1 MEDQQPPADKQRPD
15 IERNASGQQR
25 DRGVPLSTALGVDR
39 QAFLDT
45 WGDIVETSMQQPTA
59 LWNVASTFAR
69 ECAEIVLGNSDLQ
82 PDANDKRF
90 QDPAWEENPF
100 YHRLGQAY
108 VAWSQALDGWLE
120 ESRLEGMDRE
130 RARYVLDAAKDIL
143 APVNTL
149 PGNPEAMRIARDTRG
164 RSIVNGF
171 KNLLDDVQHNHGYPA
186 CADRHA
192 FKVGQDV
199 AATEGAVIYRSE
211 LLELIQYQ
219 PATDT
224 VVDAP
229 LLYVFSQVNRFYLG
243 DLTPDRSLFQR
254 LLKAGIPVFA
264 ISWRNPTTE
273 HRNWNL
279 DAYADGVIQA
289 ISVIREVTGSE
300 HVNLMGLCAGGL
312 AAAAAAGALQARGD
326 EWINSLSLFVN
337 VLDNRPEDSDFGLFV
352 SDRSVQ
358 AQKQMTRMRGLF
370 EEKNVF
376 EMFAMLR
383 FEENIMSFLRSN
395 YLKGEDP
402 LQHPLLFWSID
413 YTRLPAG
420 LHADFLDLSLE
431 NKLAKREMKVLG
443 KRVDLSKINYPI
455 YIMAGST
462 DHITPWKACYRST
475 QMFKKKNMRFV
486 LTNQN
491 HTQTISSRDD
501 NRHLKHWIAGSH
513 PQDPEEWLKKVKEYD
528 GSWVPNWIEWL
539 KKNSPTEQVPA
550 PTIYGNDSY
559 PEIDA
564 APGRYVL
571 ES

>member
-1 MEDQQPPADKQRPD
+1 MTNMDETTKRPD
-15 IERNASGQQR
+15 IERNAKGEQR
-25 DRGVPLSTALGVDR
+25 ERGVPLNTALGVDR
-39 QAFLDT
+39 QAFMDA
-45 WGDIVETSMQQPTA
+45 WGDIVEASVQQPAA
-59 LWNVASTFAR
+59 LWNVTSGFLRDCTD
-69 ECAEIVLGNSDLQ
+69 ILLGNSDLQ
-82 PDANDKRF
+82 PDEGDKRF
-90 QDPAWEENPF
+90 EDPAWQESPI

-108 VAWSQALDGWLE
+108 IAWSHALDGWLD

-130 RARYVLDAAKDIL
+130 RARYVLDAAKDIM
-143 APVNTL
+143 APMNSL
-149 PGNPEAMRIARDTRG
+149 PGNPEAMRIARETNG
-164 RSIVNGF
+164 RSIVNGI
-171 KNLLDDVQHNHGYPA
+171 KNLLDDMQHNHGYPA
-186 CADRHA
+186 CADRNA

-199 AATEGAVIYRSE
+199 AASEGAVIYRSE

-224 VVDAP
+224 VVDTP

-243 DLTPDRSLFQR
+243 DLTPDRSLFKR
-254 LLKAGIPVFA
+254 LLEAGIPVFA
-264 ISWRNPTTE
+264 ISWRNPTAE
-273 HRNWNL
+273 QRNWNL
-279 DAYADGVIQA
+279 DTYADGVIQS
-289 ISVIREVTGSE
+289 ISVIREITGAAK
-300 HVNLMGLCAGGL
+300 VNLMGLCAGGL
-312 AAAAAAGALQARGD
+312 TATTAAGALQARGD
-326 EWINSLSLFVN
+326 DWVNTLSLFVN

-352 SDRSVQ
+352 SERSIQ
-358 AQKQMTRMRGLF
+358 AQKQMTRVRGLF
-370 EEKNVF
+370 DEKNVF

-402 LQHPLLFWSID
+402 LHHPLLFWSID

-431 NKLAKREMKVLG
+431 NKLAKRELKVLG
-443 KRVDLSKINYPI
+443 KRVDLSKIDYPI

-475 QMFKKKNMRFV
+475 QLFKKKNMRFV

-501 NRHLKHWIAGSH
+501 NRHLKHWIASGH
-513 PQDPEEWLKKVKEYD
+513 PQDPEEWLSKVKEHD

-539 KKNSPTEQVPA
+539 QKKSPAEQVSAPTE
-550 PTIYGNDSY
+550 YGNGNY
-559 PEIDA
+559 PELDA

-571 ES
+571 ET

>member
-1 MEDQQPPADKQRPD
+1 MATDKKRPD
-15 IERNASGQQR
+15 IEQNASGQR
-25 DRGVPLSTALGVDR
+25 ETGVPLNAALGVDR
-39 QAFLDT
+39 QAFMDA
-45 WGDIVETSMQQPTA
+45 WGDILETSLQQPTA
-59 LWNVASTFAR
+59 VFNATRQFAMD
-69 ECAEIVLGNSDLQ
+69 CTQILLGNSDLS
-82 PDANDKRF
+82 PEPTDKRF
-90 QDPAWEENPF
+90 TDPAWQESAV
-100 YHRLGQAY
+100 YRRLGQAY
-108 VAWSQALDGWLE
+108 VAWTKALDGWLDD
-120 ESRLEGMDRE
+120 SHLEGMNRE

-149 PGNPEAMRIARDTRG
+149 PGNPEAMRVARETGG
-164 RSIVNGF
+164 RSILKGL
-171 KNLLDDVQHNHGYPA
+171 KNFVDDVQHNHGYPA
-186 CADRHA
+186 CADRNA

-199 AATEGAVIYRSE
+199 AATEGAVVYRSE

-219 PATDT
+219 PATDE
-224 VVDAP
+224 VVAAP

-243 DLTPDRSLFQR
+243 DLTPDRSLFKK
-254 LLKAGIPVFA
+254 LLEAGVPVFA
-264 ISWRNPTTE
+264 VSWRNPKPE

-279 DAYADGVIQA
+279 DSYADGIIQS
-289 ISVIREVTGSE
+289 ISIIREITGADK
-300 HVNLMGLCAGGL
+300 VNLMGLCAGGL
-312 AAAAAAGALQARGD
+312 AATAAAGALNARGD
-326 EWINSLSLFVN
+326 DWINSLSLFVN

-352 SDRSVQ
+352 SERSVD
-358 AQKQMTRMRGLF
+358 AQKQMTRVNGLF

-383 FEENIMSFLRSN
+383 FEENIMGFLRSN

-402 LQHPLLFWSID
+402 LKHPLLFWSID

-443 KRVDLSKINYPI
+443 KRVDLSKIDYPV

-475 QMFKKKNMRFV
+475 QLFKKKNLQFV

-501 NRHLKHWIAGSH
+501 NKHLKYWVGSSY
-513 PQDPEEWLKKVKEYD
+513 PQDPEAWLDTVEEHA
-528 GSWVPNWIEWL
+528 GSWIVNWIEWL
-539 KKNSPTEQVPA
+539 KDKSPAERVPA
-550 PTIYGNDSY
+550 PQTFGNENF
-559 PEIDA
+559 PEIDP

>member
-1 MEDQQPPADKQRPD
+1 MDEATKRPD
-15 IERNASGQQR
+15 IERNASGQQQE
-25 DRGVPLSTALGVDR
+25 RGVPLNTALGIDR
-39 QAFLDT
+39 QAFMDT
-45 WGDIVETSMQQPTA
+45 WGDIVETSMQQPAA
-59 LWNVASTFAR
+59 LWNVANHFLR
-69 ECAEIVLGNSDLQ
+69 DCAEIVMGNSDLQ
-82 PDANDKRF
+82 PDPADKRF
-90 QDPAWEENPF
+90 NDPAWQESPI

-108 VAWSQALDGWLE
+108 IAWTQALDGWLE
-120 ESRLEGMDRE
+120 ESRLEGMNRE
-130 RARYVLDAAKDIL
+130 RARYVLDATKDIF
-143 APVNTL
+143 APMNSL
-149 PGNPEAMRIARDTRG
+149 PGNPEAMRIARDSNG
-164 RSIVNGF
+164 RSIVKGIRNML
-171 KNLLDDVQHNHGYPA
+171 NDLQHNHGYPA

-199 AATEGAVIYRSE
+199 AATEGAVVYRTE

-219 PATDT
+219 PTTDT
-224 VVDAP
+224 VVDTP

-273 HRNWNL
+273 QRNWNL
-279 DAYADGVIQA
+279 DSYADGVIQS
-289 ISVIREVTGSE
+289 ISVMREITGADK
-300 HVNLMGLCAGGL
+300 VNLMGLCAGGL
-312 AAAAAAGALQARGD
+312 TAAAAAGALQARGD
-326 EWINSLSLFVN
+326 DWVNSLSLFVN

-352 SDRSVQ
+352 SERSVQ
-358 AQKQMTRMRGLF
+358 AQKQMTRVRGLF
-370 EEKNVF
+370 DEKNVF

-402 LQHPLLFWSID
+402 LHHPLLFWSID

-431 NKLAKREMKVLG
+431 NKLAKRELKVLG
-443 KRVDLSKINYPI
+443 KRVNLSKIDYPI

-475 QMFKKKNMRFV
+475 QLFDTDLEFV

-501 NRHLKHWIAGSH
+501 NRHLKYWTGTSF
-513 PQDPEEWLKKVKEYD
+513 PGDPEAWLEQVEEHD
-528 GSWVPNWIEWL
+528 GSWIGNWIEWL
-539 KKNSPTEQVPA
+539 KAKSPEVWAAAPTEF
-550 PTIYGNDSY
+550 GNATY
-559 PEIDA
+559 PEIDP